1 MAKLCFCNRPTVFSE
16 WQREPQ
22 HPSVIRSVIYTFNT
36 CMPVPT
42 HAAWCTSQ
50 SNVFTLMKGYHFV
63 SLPSFLY
70 FLFTF
75 NTVYTASHHW
85 VMSLLWW
92 RALAQIIGNLFYHF
106 DSLPSFLYFLFTF
119 NTVYAASMSLL
130 WWRTS
135 AQNVRNSFYH
145 FDSLPSFLYFLSTFN
160 TVYTASHYTTDTTIV
175 LVKRFGSNKTR
186 LNPLI
191 WHKKNMHVIHFF
203 FVNVFLRK
211 WTLICTVF

>member
-1 MAKLCFCNRPTVFSE
+1 METSLTIDYDKQWLSCVSAIG
-16 WQREPQ
+16 PQ
-22 HPSVIRSVIYTFNT
+22 CLVNDSVNLSTRQWFVPLYIRL
-36 CMPVPT
+36 T
-42 HAAWCTSQ
+42 HACLCLHMPHDA
-50 SNVFTLMKGYHFV
+50 
-63 SLPSFLY
+63 
-70 FLFTF
+70 
-75 NTVYTASHHW
+75 HHR

-106 DSLPSFLYFLFTF
+106 DSLPSFLYFLF
-119 NTVYAASMSLL
+119 
-130 WWRTS
+130 
-135 AQNVRNSFYH
+135 
-145 FDSLPSFLYFLSTFN
+145 TFN

>member
-63 SLPSFLY
+63 
-70 FLFTF
+70 
-75 NTVYTASHHW
+75 
-85 VMSLLWW
+85 
-92 RALAQIIGNLFYHF
+92 
-106 DSLPSFLYFLFTF
+106 SLPSFLYFLFTF